1 MTRLIIILTL
11 FCLVAAAALAK
22 VDDIT
27 KGPIA
32 EQERLKTVTALKAV
46 LPAFNN
52 DIDKDAKDVVVGQ
65 DKKGRDIKIKFYN
78 GKMDETPVGTAF
90 QVIAPDGYSGNIA
103 ILMGVGPEGKVS
115 GIEIISHKETPG
127 LGNKIMKEEWRGQ
140 FKGRS
145 LEDGPRFAVKK
156 DGGDINQFSGA
167 TISPRAVVGAVK
179 KGLDIYNKEFGNGGW
194 GNGPGN

>member
-1 MTRLIIILTL
+1 MARLIIVLTL
-11 FCLVAAAALAK
+11 FCLIAAAALAK

-78 GKMDETPVGTAF
+78 GKMDENQVGTAF
-90 QVIAPDGYSGNIA
+90 QVIAPDGYSGDIS
-103 ILMGVGPEGKVS
+103 ILMGVGPDGKVS

-127 LGNKIMKEEWRGQ
+127 LEI
-140 FKGRS
+140 GRAS
-145 LEDGPRFAVKK
+145 CRERV
-156 DGGDINQFSGA
+156 
-167 TISPRAVVGAVK
+167 
-179 KGLDIYNKEFGNGGW
+179 
-194 GNGPGN
+194 

>member
-1 MTRLIIILTL
+1 MARLIIILTL

-78 GKMDETPVGTAF
+78 GKMDENQVGTAF
-90 QVIAPDGYSGNIA
+90 QVIAPDGYAGDIS
-103 ILMGVGPEGKVS
+103 ILMGVGPDGKVS

-127 LGNKIMKEEWRGQ
+127 LGNKIQKAEWKNQ

-145 LEDGPRFAVKK
+145 IDDGTKLAVKK
-156 DGGDINQFSGA
+156 DGGEIDQFSGA
-167 TISPRAVVGAVK
+167 TISPRAVVNAVK
-179 KGLDIYNKEFGNGGW
+179 KGLEIYEREYGNGG
-194 GNGPGN
+194 

>member
-1 MTRLIIILTL
+1 MARLIIILTL

-52 DIDKDAKDVVVGQ
+52 DIDKDAKDLVVGQ
-65 DKKGRDIKIKFYN
+65 DKKGRDIKIKFYT
-78 GKMDETPVGTAF
+78 GKMDENQVGTAF
-90 QVIAPDGYSGNIA
+90 QVIAPDGYAGDIS
-103 ILMGVGPEGKVS
+103 ILMGVGPDGKVS

-127 LGNKIMKEEWRGQ
+127 LGNKIQKAEWKNQ

-145 LEDGPRFAVKK
+145 IDDGPRLAVKK
-156 DGGDINQFSGA
+156 DGGEIDQFSGA
-167 TISPRAVVGAVK
+167 TISPRAVVNAVK
-179 KGLDIYNKEFGNGGW
+179 RGLEIYEKEYGNGG
-194 GNGPGN
+194 

>member
-1 MTRLIIILTL
+1 MLRLIIVLTV
-11 FCLVAAAALAK
+11 FCSVAAVALAK
-22 VDDIT
+22 VYDIT

-32 EQERLKTVTALKAV
+32 EQERLKTISALKAV

-52 DIDKDAKDVVVGQ
+52 DIDKDAQEVVVGQ
-65 DKKGRDIKIKFYN
+65 DKKGRDIKIKFYA
-78 GKMDETPVGTAF
+78 GKMNETPVGTAF
-90 QVIAPDGYSGNIA
+90 QVIAPDGYAGDIA
-103 ILMGVGPEGKVS
+103 ILMGVSPEGKVS

-127 LGNKIMKEEWRGQ
+127 LGNKIAKEEWRNQ

-156 DGGDINQFSGA
+156 DGGEIDQFSGA

-179 KGLDIYNKEFGNGGW
+179 KGLDLYKKEFGNGG
-194 GNGPGN
+194 

>member
-1 MTRLIIILTL
+1 MARLIIILTL

-52 DIDKDAKDVVVGQ
+52 DIDKDAKDLVVGQ
-65 DKKGRDIKIKFYN
+65 DKKGRDIKIKFYT
-78 GKMDETPVGTAF
+78 GKMDESQVGTAF
-90 QVIAPDGYSGNIA
+90 QVIAPDGYSGDIS
-103 ILMGVGPEGKVS
+103 ILMGVGPDGKVS

-127 LGNKIMKEEWRGQ
+127 LGNKIQKAEWKNQ

-145 LEDGPRFAVKK
+145 IDDGPRLAVKK
-156 DGGDINQFSGA
+156 DGGEIDQFSGA
-167 TISPRAVVGAVK
+167 TISPRAVVNAVK
-179 KGLDIYNKEFGNGGW
+179 RGLEIYEKEYGNGG
-194 GNGPGN
+194 

>member
-1 MTRLIIILTL
+1 MFRLIIVLTI
-11 FCLVAAAALAK
+11 FCSVAAVALAK
-22 VDDIT
+22 VYDIT

-32 EQERLKTVTALKAV
+32 EQERLKTVAALKAV
-46 LPAFNN
+46 LPLFNN
-52 DIDKDAKDVVVGQ
+52 DIDKDAQELVVGK
-65 DKKGRDIKIKFYN
+65 DKKGRDIKIKFYP
-78 GKMDETPVGTAF
+78 GKMNEAIVGTAF
-90 QVIAPDGYSGNIA
+90 QVIAPDGYAGDIN
-103 ILMGVGPEGKVS
+103 ILMGVTPEGKVS

-127 LGNKIMKEEWRGQ
+127 LGNKIMKEEWRSQ

-179 KGLDIYNKEFGNGGW
+179 KGLDIYNKEFGNGG
-194 GNGPGN
+194 

>member
-52 DIDKDAKDVVVGQ
+52 DIDKDAKDLVVGQ
-65 DKKGRDIKIKFYN
+65 DKKGRDIKIKFYT
-78 GKMDETPVGTAF
+78 GKMDENQVGTAF
-90 QVIAPDGYSGNIA
+90 QVIAPDGYSGDIS
-103 ILMGVGPEGKVS
+103 ILMGVGPDGKVS

-127 LGNKIMKEEWRGQ
+127 LGNKIQKAEWKNQ

-145 LEDGPRFAVKK
+145 IDDGPGLAVKK
-156 DGGDINQFSGA
+156 DGGEIDQFSGA
-167 TISPRAVVGAVK
+167 TISPRAVVNAVK
-179 KGLDIYNKEFGNGGW
+179 RGLEIYEKEYGNGG
-194 GNGPGN
+194 

>member
-1 MTRLIIILTL
+1 MARLIIILTL

-52 DIDKDAKDVVVGQ
+52 DIDKDAKDLVVGQ
-65 DKKGRDIKIKFYN
+65 DKKGRDIKIKFYT
-78 GKMDETPVGTAF
+78 GKMDENQVGTAF
-90 QVIAPDGYSGNIA
+90 QVIAPDGYAGDIS
-103 ILMGVGPEGKVS
+103 ILMGVGPDGKVS

-127 LGNKIMKEEWRGQ
+127 LGNKIQKAEWKNQ

-145 LEDGPRFAVKK
+145 IDDGTKLAVKK
-156 DGGDINQFSGA
+156 DGGEIDQFSGA
-167 TISPRAVVGAVK
+167 TISPRAVVNAVK
-179 KGLDIYNKEFGNGGW
+179 RGLEIYEKEYGNGG
-194 GNGPGN
+194 

>member
-52 DIDKDAKDVVVGQ
+52 DIDKDAKDVGVGQ
-65 DKKGRDIKIKFYN
+65 DKKGRDVKIKFYT
-78 GKMDETPVGTAF
+78 GKMDESQVGTAF
-90 QVIAPDGYSGNIA
+90 QVIAPDGYSGDIS
-103 ILMGVGPEGKVS
+103 ILMGVGPDGKVS
-115 GIEIISHKETPG
+115 GIEIISQ
-127 LGNKIMKEEWRGQ
+127 KEEWKNQ
-140 FKGRS
+140 FNGRS
-145 LEDGPRFAVKK
+145 IDDGPRLAVKK
-156 DGGDINQFSGA
+156 DGGEIDQFSGA
-167 TISPRAVVGAVK
+167 TISPRAVVNAVK
-179 KGLDIYNKEFGNGGW
+179 RGLEIYEKEYGNGG
-194 GNGPGN
+194 